1 MNARLFEISKNIE
14 ELACRFLTARKFDIE
29 KSKLMWADMIQWR
42 KDFGTDS
49 LMEVIFFASDSR
61 ELYEFI
67 RVLFLYH
74 FQLLKL
80 ESYLNYL
87 FYPSGF

>member
-49 LMEVIFFASDSR
+49 LMEVIFFASDS
-61 ELYEFI
+61 
-67 RVLFLYH
+67 
-74 FQLLKL
+74 
-80 ESYLNYL
+80 
-87 FYPSGF
+87 